1 MEQKTITRIISGQ
14 KVISLDMREKIK
26 TMSDIELD
34 QFILARLGF
43 DGTYDENGRPNHL
56 RFDMSGMC
64 ERFNWLKESR
74 EIMDLFIDCGIYDR
88 VVFIHVNAYKGR
100 MHVFYKWWEDNDYLY
115 SNKKTT
121 VQVLDL
127 TDYGTREI
135 VKRLLTFFC
144 IDNQDKKERRLI

>member
-1 MEQKTITRIISGQ
+1 MDQKTIQEIISNT
-14 KVISLDMREKIK
+14 KAKRFDMREKIK

-43 DGTYDENGRPNHL
+43 DGTYDENGRKNHL

-64 ERFNWLKESR
+64 KRFSWLKESR

-88 VVFIHVNAYKGR
+88 VNFIHVDAYKGG
-100 MHVFYKWWEDNDYLY
+100 MHVFYKWWGDDDYHY
-115 SNKKTT
+115 ANGKTT
-121 VQVLDL
+121 ARVLDL
-127 TDYGTREI
+127 SDWGTREI

-144 IDNQDKKERRLI
+144 LENQDKNQRRL